1 MWDDQP
7 THDQAYSKLLPRIHD
22 GAIVLLHS
30 TSRTNAEILDD
41 LLTKWE
47 GMGYTF
53 ASLNELP
60 GSEHTAQAG
69 QTLSCSSGF
78 SHSLLSCFMP
88 LQVVID
94 PQNRRGRRSS
104 EVKPLIPTCSG
115 KNKKA
120 RNRCGFRASYGCGS
134 RDLNL

>member
-1 MWDDQP
+1 MGYKTVFWSLAYVDWYVDDQP

-60 GSEHTAQAG
+60 A
-69 QTLSCSSGF
+69 L
-78 SHSLLSCFMP
+78 
-88 LQVVID
+88 
-94 PQNRRGRRSS
+94 
-104 EVKPLIPTCSG
+104 
-115 KNKKA
+115 
-120 RNRCGFRASYGCGS
+120 
-134 RDLNL
+134 